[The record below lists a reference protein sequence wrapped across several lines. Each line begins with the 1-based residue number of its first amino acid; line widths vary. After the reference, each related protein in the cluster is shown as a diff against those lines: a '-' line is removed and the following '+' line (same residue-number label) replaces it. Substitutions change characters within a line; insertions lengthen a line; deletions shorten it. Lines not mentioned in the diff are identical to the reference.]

1 MKKVLWPSV
10 IVLAVFLLVAG
21 CGGAAAPLAYA
32 PEIAPEGGYE
42 YPQPAA
48 DAETYARSGVQA
60 APDLT
65 VERMVIRTGSLDLIV
80 PSTEQALADIQALAE
95 ELDGYVVSLNTYQ
108 YQQGVQGSVTLRIPA
123 ESFDLALQRLKD
135 MATTVRQE
143 SVSGQDVTEEYV
155 DLQARLRHLQAK
167 EAQLL
172 EFLDNAEDTEAVLAV
187 YEHLSATQQEIEQ
200 VTGRMEYLQDQ
211 VALATITV
219 NLTPDAL
226 AQPLEVGGW
235 NLPGAFRDAVELLL
249 DVVEF
254 FVKALIFLVIVGLP
268 ALILFA
274 APIVG
279 LVFLIRWVVRLRKRR
294 RAAA

>member
-1 MKKVLWPSV
+1 MKRHLWVV
-10 IVLAVFLLVAG
+10 IPVLAVLLLTGG
-21 CGGAAAPLAYA
+21 CARSFGTIETATPAQPGFAGGAA
-32 PEIAPEGGYE
+32 E
-42 YPQPAA
+42 QAA
-48 DAETYARSGVQA
+48 DMEYYARSEGQA
-60 APDLT
+60 SPDLA

-80 PSTEQALADIQALAE
+80 PSSEQALADIQALAE

-108 YQQGVQGSVTLRIPA
+108 YQQGIQGSVTLRIPA
-123 ESFDLALQRLKD
+123 ESFELAMQRLKD

-143 SVSGQDVTEEYV
+143 SVSGQDVTGEYV
-155 DLQARLRHLQAK
+155 DLEARLRHLRAK

-172 EFLDNAEDTEAVLAV
+172 EFLAEAEDTEAVLAV
-187 YEHLSATQQEIEQ
+187 YEQLSATQQEIEQ

-235 NLPGAFRDAVELLL
+235 NLPGTVRSSVEMLL
-249 DVVEF
+249 DVLEF
-254 FVKALIFLVIVGLP
+254 FVKAVIVLVIVGLP
-268 ALILFA
+268 TLILLS

-279 LVFLIRWVVRLRKRR
+279 LVFLIRWLVRLRKRR
-294 RAAA
+294 RAA